1 DGTVLHVD
9 QKLMQMAL
17 QYGLSEGMGELR
29 EWLIAFQKRMHAPPT
44 LLDSQHPG
52 RFDLVL
58 TNGANEAIALCFG
71 LLLDQGDYALCEA
84 ATYATAMSMMPPIG
98 AAFYGVK
105 SDDQGIDPEDLE
117 RILSTWSTVKP
128 GTKKPKVLYA
138 ITSGGNPTGVTW
150 SLERKRAVYQ
160 VARSHDLIILEDD
173 AYYFLQFSRPL
184 VPTFLSMDVD
194 GRILRLDTFS
204 KVVAPGLRV
213 GVVSGPQP
221 ILQKMRQQKDC
232 LSVHPSGLSQV
243 LLLQLLKHWGQDGLL
258 DHADE
263 LKDFYKKK
271 ADTAVQSA
279 TKYLAG
285 LAEWVPP
292 TGGFFLWMRVLGVK
306 DASEIVDKALERRVI
321 VVAGCHFLPSNP
333 KSPYIRLNFA
343 LAADEEIEEAFRIL
357 GDIIRDECKK

>member
-1 DGTVLHVD
+1 
-9 QKLMQMAL
+9 
-17 QYGLSEGMGELR
+17 
-29 EWLIAFQKRMHAPPT
+29 
-44 LLDSQHPG
+44 
-52 RFDLVL
+52 
-58 TNGANEAIALCFG
+58 
-71 LLLDQGDYALCEA
+71 
-84 ATYATAMSMMPPIG
+84 MPPIG

-173 AYYFLQFSRPL
+173 AYYFLQFSR
-184 VPTFLSMDVD
+184 
-194 GRILRLDTFS
+194 
-204 KVVAPGLRV
+204 
-213 GVVSGPQP
+213 
-221 ILQKMRQQKDC
+221 
-232 LSVHPSGLSQV
+232 V

-343 LAADEEIEEAFRIL
+343 LAADEEIEEVRAHIM
-357 GDIIRDECKK
+357 DYQNKNKNNKN